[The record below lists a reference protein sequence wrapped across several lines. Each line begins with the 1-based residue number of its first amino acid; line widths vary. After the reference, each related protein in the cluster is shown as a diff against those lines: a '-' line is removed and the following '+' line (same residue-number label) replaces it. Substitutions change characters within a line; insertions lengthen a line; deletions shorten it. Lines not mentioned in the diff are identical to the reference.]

1 MRSIKLTTLFIALF
15 VSISSFGTAK
25 FEKGVLDLSSNLSLQ
40 KTVKLEGE
48 VEFYWNK
55 LLIPNDFSDKSESLE
70 PKYVKIPKS
79 WTSYEIDGEK
89 LPSNGYA
96 TYRFWININKAVDN
110 NIFGLKVPSIFT
122 SYKLWVNGELIAEA
136 GTVGTSKEEHKP
148 KFNIGDF
155 PFAFNSDSQSADSIE
170 VVIQVS
176 NYSHRRAGLPWP
188 MQFGT
193 FHSLKKTSRS
203 LDILNLIVI
212 GIILVIGLN
221 HINMY
226 LFRRKDVSNLYFGIL
241 SLVMI
246 LRNITTGD
254 RILAYIFP
262 DINWE
267 LLLTLDNFS
276 GYGTIPFFA
285 LFFYHL
291 YKEDFQKWLKN
302 LMVAIGVVVSVVI
315 FATPAAVF
323 GKFNLF
329 FELYLV
335 IGGLYLTFGILLISS
350 IRKREGAFFSFLGM
364 FLLYATAIA
373 DVLSSMGVIQTP
385 YVAAYGLV
393 TFMLLQSFNI
403 TSKSARAINKNEEL
417 SKQLTHEKDSLEKN
431 IEERTSELKKQHN
444 ALLEH
449 QQKEKVQ
456 AWINKGLAKI
466 NNVLSANKND
476 FSVLSR
482 KVLTTLVKYMG
493 VKMGVLYVM
502 TDEEGE
508 PSLERV
514 AHYGLSKEMQ
524 DRYMEVKPNQGLVGA
539 AYSDNEIK
547 VINDIPDEYCQINS
561 GLGSSKPKSLLIAPL
576 STDEAVFGVLELA
589 RFDEYKP
596 EEMEFVK
603 KITYSIATSLN
614 NVRMNDRNINL
625 IQQFQEQA
633 EEIQEKEEKMRESL
647 HELEYY
653 REQYDALKKK
663 IDELEK
669 GS

>member
-1 MRSIKLTTLFIALF
+1 MRIIKLTILFIVLF
-15 VSISSFGTAK
+15 ATVSSSGAPK
-25 FEKGVLDLSSNLSLQ
+25 FEKGILDLTKYKPLQ
-40 KTVKLEGE
+40 STIKIEGE

-55 LLIPNDFSDKSESLE
+55 LLTPKDFSEIPETLE
-70 PKYVKIPKS
+70 VDYVKIPKS
-79 WTSYEIDGEK
+79 WTSYEIDGEN
-89 LPSNGYA
+89 LPQNGYA
-96 TYRFWININKAVDN
+96 TYRFWIKLNSEANGNIYG
-110 NIFGLKVPSIFT
+110 IKVPSIFT
-122 SYKLWVNGELIAEA
+122 SYKLWIDGKLITEA
-136 GTVGTSKEEHKP
+136 GKVATSKEQHKP

-155 PFAFNSDSQSADSIE
+155 PFAFNSDSIE

-193 FHSLKKTSRS
+193 FDTLKKTTRN

-262 DINWE
+262 NINWE
-267 LLLTLDNFS
+267 FLLTLDNFS

-302 LMVAIGVVVSVVI
+302 LMVAIGVVVSIVI
-315 FATPAAVF
+315 FVTPAAVF

-335 IGGLYLTFGILLISS
+335 IGGLYLTFGILLVSS
-350 IRKREGAFFSFLGM
+350 IRGREGAFFSFVGM

-373 DVLSSMGVIQTP
+373 DVLSSMGITHTP
-385 YVAAYGLV
+385 YLAAYGLV

-417 SKQLTHEKDSLEKN
+417 SNQLAHEKNSLEKN
-431 IEERTSELKKQHN
+431 IEERTSELKKQHD

-502 TDEEGE
+502 IDDEGE
-508 PSLERV
+508 PLLERV
-514 AHYGLSKEMQ
+514 AQYGLSKEVQ
-524 DRYMEVKPNQGLVGA
+524 DKYTAIKPNQGLVGA
-539 AYSDNEIK
+539 VYADNELKI
-547 VINDIPDEYCQINS
+547 INDIPDEYCQINS
-561 GLGSSKPKSLLIAPL
+561 GLGSSKPNTLLIAPL

-596 EEMEFVK
+596 EELEFIK
-603 KITYSIATSLN
+603 KITYSIAISLN
-614 NVRMNDRNINL
+614 NVRMNERNVNL

-663 IDELEK
+663 IEELEK